1 MVDQE
6 SSRPDSE
13 RSGGKAKPSFKDV
26 RHYVPQDVLDVSFP
40 AAVRGYDRH
49 AVEAYVKRVN
59 RVIAEIKVS
68 ASPPAAVRHA
78 LDQAEEKVEG
88 LLRAAREAADEITT
102 SARREADE
110 ALSRA
115 KTDAAEL
122 MVNTSAEADRLKLEA
137 DDVLAKAR
145 AEADTLVAQAKSD
158 ANDIVSDATAQAK
171 ETSAR
176 AQSEAKKRRQQLED
190 ELAALEEQA
199 QKRMRNIKG
208 DTEAVWSRRGQL
220 LDDIRDMAGTLVEL
234 ANAAASRVSAEEPV
248 TNPQQPAEHEPAQ
261 QAASDEP
268 TEPVDLAGESREAR

>member
-6 SSRPDSE
+6 SSRPDGE
-13 RSGGKAKPSFKDV
+13 RSGKPKPSFKDV

-122 MVNTSAEADRLKLEA
+122 MVNTSAEADRLKVEA
-137 DDVLAKAR
+137 EEVLAKAR
-145 AEADTLVAQAKSD
+145 AEADTLVARAKSD
-158 ANDIVSDATAQAK
+158 ANGIVSDATAQAK

-176 AQSEAKKRRQQLED
+176 AQSEAEKRRQQLEE
-190 ELAALEEQA
+190 ELTALEEQA

-234 ANAAASRVSAEEPV
+234 ANAAASRVSAEELV

-261 QAASDEP
+261 RAASDEP
-268 TEPVDLAGESREAR
+268 TEPVDLAGESR